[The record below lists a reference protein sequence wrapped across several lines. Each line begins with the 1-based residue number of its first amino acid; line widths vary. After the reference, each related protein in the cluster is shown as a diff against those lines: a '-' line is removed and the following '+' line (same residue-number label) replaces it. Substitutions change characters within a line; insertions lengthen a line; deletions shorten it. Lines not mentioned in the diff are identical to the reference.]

1 MARPVAFEG
10 KVRVDPDDDRSVL
23 EGLARAIADAA
34 MSAAKIGELAAD
46 EETYFD
52 VSSIQIGVR
61 ANPGPTSYKV
71 VITPS
76 GGGP

>member
-46 EETYFD
+46 AEMID
-52 VSSIQIGVR
+52 RIGSVSLPAAVAAWAG
-61 ANPGPTSYKV
+61 
-71 VITPS
+71 
-76 GGGP
+76 